1 MSKYAVKDL
10 IAEVEYELSQRATVY
25 KRLIENKRMKRE
37 TAEDHYRKMQAV
49 KVVLEQYGQCYESI
63 EFNKK
68 PVDK

>member
-49 KVVLEQYGQCYESI
+49 KVVLEQFGESFESI
-63 EFNKK
+63 ELNKK